1 MTQTYAD
8 VSDGFKKAVTGQGT
22 LLEALEA
29 AQATTIE
36 TLEAQ
41 AIPVATE

>member
-8 VSDGFKKAVTGQGT
+8 VSDGFKAAASGDGT
-22 LLEALEA
+22 LGDALLRG
-29 AQATTIE
+29 QDSTIS

-41 AIPVATE
+41 SIPVKE